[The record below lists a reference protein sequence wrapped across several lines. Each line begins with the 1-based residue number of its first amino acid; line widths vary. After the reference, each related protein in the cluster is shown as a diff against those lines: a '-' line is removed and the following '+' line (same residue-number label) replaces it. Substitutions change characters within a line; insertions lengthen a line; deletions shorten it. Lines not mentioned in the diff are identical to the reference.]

1 VGKDVIIVGCGN
13 TAMDAARCAR
23 RMGAENV
30 TVVYRRTQKEST
42 ARHEELEHAMEE
54 GVKFAWLHTPME
66 LIGENGWLKFAECAV
81 MELTEPGPDGRR
93 GVRTTDA
100 RIQIPCDTLV
110 IALGF
115 DVNPLL
121 TRNEQGLKTLKG
133 GVVVVNEET
142 GETSLP
148 KVFAGGDVITGG
160 ATVILAMGQGRRAAA
175 AMHAQLNS

>member
-1 VGKDVIIVGCGN
+1 
-13 TAMDAARCAR
+13 
-23 RMGAENV
+23 
-30 TVVYRRTQKEST
+30 
-42 ARHEELEHAMEE
+42 
-54 GVKFAWLHTPME
+54 
-66 LIGENGWLKFAECAV
+66 

-93 GVRTTDA
+93 GVRMTDQ
-100 RIQIPCDTLV
+100 RVKIPCDTLV

-121 TRNEQGLKTLKG
+121 TRNEEGLKTLKG

-175 AMHAQLNS
+175 AMHAQLSH